1 MGYDFWK
8 AALIRAAH
16 TFFQAFIAAIPSS
29 AAVLS
34 DVNWKLVFSAA
45 ILAAVMSL
53 AKSVVVGLPEVAL
66 QNTLYD
72 LDNDPE
78 EDDEE
83 DELEPYDEI
92 GLPTTEEGDE

>member
-34 DVNWKLVFSAA
+34 DVNWKLVISAA
-45 ILAAVMSL
+45 TLAAVISL
-53 AKSVVVGLPEVAL
+53 AKSIIIGLPEVKL
-66 QNTLYD
+66 TDTLYD
-72 LDNDPE
+72 LDNDPFDE
-78 EDDEE
+78 EDDFEE
-83 DELEPYDEI
+83 FDD
-92 GLPTTEEGDE
+92 EEGDE

>member
-34 DVNWKLVFSAA
+34 DVNWKLVISAA
-45 ILAAVMSL
+45 TLAAVISL
-53 AKSVVVGLPEVAL
+53 AKSIIIGLPEAKL
-66 QNTLYD
+66 YETLYD
-72 LDNDPE
+72 LDNDPFDE
-78 EDDEE
+78 EDDFEE
-83 DELEPYDEI
+83 FDVDD
-92 GLPTTEEGDE
+92 EEGDE

>member
-53 AKSVVVGLPEVAL
+53 AKSVAVGLPEVAL

-78 EDDEE
+78 DDEE
-83 DELEPYDEI
+83 EELEPYDEI

>member
-53 AKSVVVGLPEVAL
+53 AKSVVVGLPEVGL
-66 QNTLYD
+66 QQTLYD

-78 EDDEE
+78 DDEE
-83 DELEPYDEI
+83 EELEPYDEI

>member
-16 TFFQAFIAAIPSS
+16 TWLQAFVAAIPSS

-34 DVNWKLVFSAA
+34 DVNWKLVVSAA
-45 ILAAVMSL
+45 TLAAVISL
-53 AKSVVVGLPEVAL
+53 AKSVVVGLPEVNL

-78 EDDEE
+78 DDE
-83 DELEPYDEI
+83 DEEFEEYDEI
-92 GLPTTEEGDE
+92 GIPTTEEDDE

>member
-83 DELEPYDEI
+83 EEFEPYDEI

>member
-1 MGYDFWK
+1 MGYDFWR

-53 AKSVVVGLPEVAL
+53 AKSVMVGLPEVAL

-83 DELEPYDEI
+83 DEFEPYDEI

>member
-34 DVNWKLVFSAA
+34 DVNWKLVVSAA
-45 ILAAVMSL
+45 TLAAVISL
-53 AKSVVVGLPEVAL
+53 AKSVIIGLPEVKL
-66 QNTLYD
+66 SDTLYD
-72 LDNDPE
+72 LDNDPFDE
-78 EDDEE
+78 EDDFEE
-83 DELEPYDEI
+83 FDVDD
-92 GLPTTEEGDE
+92 EEGDE

>member
-78 EDDEE
+78 DDEE

>member
-1 MGYDFWK
+1 MGYDFWR

-45 ILAAVMSL
+45 VLAAVMSL
-53 AKSVVVGLPEVAL
+53 AKSVAVGLPEVNL
-66 QNTLYD
+66 TQTLYD

-78 EDDEE
+78 DDDEE
-83 DELEPYDEI
+83 EEFEPYDEI
-92 GLPTTEEGDE
+92 GLPTTEEGGE